1 MKKDFIL
8 NLIFKYLLLSILVS
22 CVPAQKFQ
30 EVETKYKNCS
40 NELDVTKQKQEQ
52 LTVENTEMKQQIS
65 KDENQINTL
74 IKDSLAKTNELDKAH
89 NDFDKI
95 NKQYTELQDI
105 QESILKGNARETAK
119 LMKQLQTTQ
128 EDLKKQ
134 EENLKKNESALDDK
148 KNKLDNLKLELEKR
162 DTRLSELEKILF
174 KKDSIVKMLR
184 SIVSNALLGF
194 GKEDLS
200 VKIQNGKVYVSLEE
214 KLLFKSGSTK
224 VDPKGV
230 EALKKLAQVLEQNP
244 DINITIEGHTDNVP
258 IKPGS
263 DFKDNW
269 DLSVQRATSIIRII
283 LDNSNIDPKR
293 LTASG
298 RGKFSPVASNNSA
311 GNKAK
316 NRRTEII
323 LTPKLDELFKILE
336 NN

>member
-298 RGKFSPVASNNSA
+298 RGEFSPVASNNSA